1 MLVLR
6 LLLILALIAVAVSFA
21 VYLMSGDKRYL
32 RFTWQIVKF
41 TLVLLLV
48 AGAVFAMGRILLY

>member
-6 LLLILALIAVAVSFA
+6 FLLILTLVAVAVTFA
-21 VYLMSGDKRYL
+21 INLLSGDKRYL
-32 RFTWQIVKF
+32 RLCWQIVKF

-48 AGAVFAMGRILLY
+48 AGVVFAVGRIILF

>member
-6 LLLILALIAVAVSFA
+6 FLLILTVVAVAVTFA
-21 VYLMSGDKRYL
+21 IYLLSGDKRYL
-32 RFTWQIVKF
+32 RLCWQIVKF

-48 AGAVFAMGRILLY
+48 AGIVFAMGRIVRF